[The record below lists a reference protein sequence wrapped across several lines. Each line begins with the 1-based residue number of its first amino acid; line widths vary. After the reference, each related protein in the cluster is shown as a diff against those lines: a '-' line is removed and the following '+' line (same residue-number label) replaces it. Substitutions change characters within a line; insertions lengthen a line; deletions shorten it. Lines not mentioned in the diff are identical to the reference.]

1 MSGPRVEGRGARAL
15 RLPLSL
21 VARLWLAALLIGIWQ
36 LVADDGPGSYF
47 PPPSVIV
54 RALHRVWFSGP
65 ASDLFLTEQAR
76 ADFPVSFGH
85 LLSGWAIAAVAGIA
99 LGLLLGRSQR
109 AYDYTQPLVQLCRS
123 VPPPAL
129 IPFFVVVFQL
139 NTSMYV
145 VTIAFGAVWPV
156 LLNTLAGVRAVD
168 PVLLDSARVHGVG
181 RAERLW
187 RVVLPSA
194 APQIAAG
201 LRIALGFGLILMV
214 LSELVG
220 TTSGIGARLVNA
232 QRTFD
237 IPSMWAGI
245 ALLGL
250 TGWLLNAAFLLVE
263 NRLLRWHRE
272 N

>member
-1 MSGPRVEGRGARAL
+1 MHPNAL
-15 RLPLSL
+15 RLPLHL
-21 VARLWLAALLIGIWQ
+21 AARLWLALLLIGLWE
-36 LVADDGPGSYF
+36 LTADAGPGSYF

-65 ASDLFLTEQAR
+65 ASDFFLTEQAR
-76 ADFPVSFGH
+76 SDFPVSFGH
-85 LLSGWAIAAVAGIA
+85 LLSGWVLAAAAGIA
-99 LGLLLGRSQR
+99 LGLLLGRSER
-109 AYDYTQPLVQLCRS
+109 AHDYLQPLLQLCRS

-139 NTSMYV
+139 DTSMYV

-168 PVLLDSARVHGVG
+168 PVKLDTARVYGMG
-181 RAERLW
+181 RTAQLLRI
-187 RVVLPSA
+187 VLPGA